1 MDPTKIAR
9 LFLSAFAL
17 IFALIIA
24 VVCNALMGGP
34 DPSRP
39 PAYVLDS
46 VLVVGSQGAGDVTV
60 QLVEMS
66 DGTTCAVLIGYKKSG
81 IDCNFQ

>member
-1 MDPTKIAR
+1 MDTIEKV
-9 LFLSAFAL
+9 FVGAFVS

-24 VVCNALMGGP
+24 VLCNVLMDGP

-39 PAYVLDS
+39 PADVLES
-46 VLVVGSQGAGDVTV
+46 VVVEGSSGAGDVTV

-81 IDCNFQ
+81 IDCNW

>member
-1 MDPTKIAR
+1 MDTIEKV
-9 LFLSAFAL
+9 LLGTFAL

-24 VVCNALMGGP
+24 VVCNVLMDGP

-39 PAYVLDS
+39 PADVLES
-46 VLVVGSQGAGDVTV
+46 VLVEGESGAGGGPG

-81 IDCNFQ
+81 IDCNFR

>member
-1 MDPTKIAR
+1 MDTIEKC
-9 LFLSAFAL
+9 FVGAFAC

-24 VVCNALMGGP
+24 VVCNALMDGP
-34 DPSRP
+34 DPSLP
-39 PAYVLDS
+39 PADVLES
-46 VLVVGSQGAGDVTV
+46 VVVEGSSGAGDVTV

-81 IDCNFQ
+81 IDCNFR

>member
-1 MDPTKIAR
+1 MDTIEKV
-9 LFLSAFAL
+9 LLGTFAL

-24 VVCNALMGGP
+24 VVCNVLMDGP

-39 PAYVLDS
+39 PADVLES
-46 VLVVGSQGAGDVTV
+46 VLVEGSNGKGDVQV

-66 DGTTCAVLIGYKKSG
+66 DGTTCAVLIGYKQYG
-81 IDCNFQ
+81 IDCNFR

>member
-1 MDPTKIAR
+1 MDALEKT
-9 LFLSAFAL
+9 FVGAFAL

-24 VVCNALMGGP
+24 EVCNALMDGP

-39 PAYVLDS
+39 PADVLES
-46 VLVVGSQGAGDVTV
+46 VLVEGESGAGDVTV

-81 IDCNFQ
+81 IDCNFR

>member
-1 MDPTKIAR
+1 MDNLEKC
-9 LFLSAFAL
+9 FVGAFAL

-24 VVCNALMGGP
+24 VVCNVLMDGP

-39 PAYVLDS
+39 PADVLES
-46 VLVVGSQGAGDVTV
+46 VLVEGSSGAGDVTV

-81 IDCNFQ
+81 IDCNW